1 MGIVATMMLNEF
13 IKCCLH
19 RGLSLFKEAFWNW
32 RDGELGPPEDT
43 GLIPRT
49 HTVAYNDL

>member
-13 IKCCLH
+13 IKCYLH

-32 RDGELGPPEDT
+32 RAGELGPPEDT

-49 HTVAYNDL
+49 QGVAYSSL